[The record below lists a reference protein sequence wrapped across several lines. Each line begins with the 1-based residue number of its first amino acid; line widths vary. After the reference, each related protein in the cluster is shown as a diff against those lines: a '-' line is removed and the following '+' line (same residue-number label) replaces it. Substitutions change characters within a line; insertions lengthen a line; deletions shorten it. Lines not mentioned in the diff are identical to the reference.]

1 MQAVELETT
10 ISNQGE
16 IALPAAWRSLFGRHA
31 RVILL
36 LDDPPPELPPA
47 DRATRQARL
56 REALDALASAGTF
69 GSIDD
74 AVAWQHEVRADRPLP
89 GRED

>member
-1 MQAVELETT
+1 MQAVELKTT
-10 ISNQGE
+10 ISAQGE
-16 IALPAAWRSLFGRHA
+16 IALPATWRSLYGRHA

-36 LDDPPPELPPA
+36 LNDPPPKPPPA

-56 REALDALASAGTF
+56 RQALDALAAAGTF
-69 GSIDD
+69 AEIDD
-74 AVAWQHEVRADRPLP
+74 AVAWQREVRADRPLP